1 MKNKEKFKH
10 FFWGENNIF
19 FPNEQFVIKLS
30 YPRLFVRYNVA
41 ESMFAGYNE
50 WIEEIKEMEWL
61 DGEEPETDEEID
73 DILTDI
79 WNYIGIEERI
89 LEGDLKEEDFDN
101 I

>member
-1 MKNKEKFKH
+1 
-10 FFWGENNIF
+10 
-19 FPNEQFVIKLS
+19 
-30 YPRLFVRYNVA
+30 
-41 ESMFAGYNE
+41 MFAGYNE

-61 DGEEPETDEEID
+61 DGEKPETDEEVD

-89 LEGDLKEEDFDN
+89 LEGDLKKEDFDN